1 MNLLS
6 IKEGNKKKQLKESCQ
21 NETSIFCVI
30 YVVEKFN

>member
-6 IKEGNKKKQLKESCQ
+6 IKEENKKKQIKELCK
-21 NETSIFCVI
+21 NGTSIFCVI